1 MSIIG
6 IDLGTTNSLV
16 AICLDG
22 KPVIVPNSLGDKLT
36 PSIVSVLNKNEIITG
51 KAAKERLIT
60 HPHLTAGSFKRYM
73 GTNKIYSLGNYNFTP
88 VELSSFIMK
97 SLKADAE
104 AYLGTTVTEAVISV
118 PAYFNDVQ
126 RRATKQA
133 GELAGLSVER
143 LINEPTAA
151 AVAYGLYDN
160 AEEKHLLVF
169 DLGGGTFDVSI
180 LEIFGNIMEVRAV
193 SGNNYLGG
201 DDFNQCIIDY
211 FIKKTGVEKDKLDLK
226 TLSHISKQ
234 AEICKRSL
242 VKDAEAHMSCFIGK
256 TEHTISLSNDKFESI
271 CYELLAEI
279 RRPLQHVI
287 RDSVLKL
294 DEIDEIV
301 LVGGSTKM
309 HAIRSYVAK
318 LFGRLPLCHLNPDE
332 VVALGTGIYAAIKER
347 NEAFVEAVVTDVCP
361 FTLGTEVVAISEFG
375 GYESGHFFPII
386 ERNTVIPYSKVE
398 RLYSI
403 ADNQSQIKISIY
415 QGESRLVKNNIKLGE
430 IVVNIVPA
438 PAGQSSVDVRYTY
451 DINGILEVEVT
462 SLTTGETKRE
472 VIVNEDCLLTKE
484 EIEQRFKELAEI
496 KIHPRDNTKN
506 QYLLAK
512 AERLY
517 EESLSDLR
525 MRIAHEINIFEAV
538 LDRQKPIEIKKA
550 VSKFEA
556 FLESIDLSGDII

>member
-1 MSIIG
+1 MS
-6 IDLGTTNSLV
+6 TQ
-16 AICLDG
+16 
-22 KPVIVPNSLGDKLT
+22 GDKT
-36 PSIVSVLNKNEIITG
+36 SW
-51 KAAKERLIT
+51 
-60 HPHLTAGSFKRYM
+60 
-73 GTNKIYSLGNYNFTP
+73 
-88 VELSSFIMK
+88 
-97 SLKADAE
+97 
-104 AYLGTTVTEAVISV
+104 
-118 PAYFNDVQ
+118 
-126 RRATKQA
+126 
-133 GELAGLSVER
+133 ELAGLSVER

-309 HAIRSYVAK
+309 HVIRSYVAK

-361 FTLGTEVVAISEFG
+361 FTLGTG
-375 GYESGHFFPII
+375 
-386 ERNTVIPYSKVE
+386 
-398 RLYSI
+398 
-403 ADNQSQIKISIY
+403 
-415 QGESRLVKNNIKLGE
+415 
-430 IVVNIVPA
+430 
-438 PAGQSSVDVRYTY
+438 
-451 DINGILEVEVT
+451 
-462 SLTTGETKRE
+462 
-472 VIVNEDCLLTKE
+472 LL
-484 EIEQRFKELAEI
+484 LW
-496 KIHPRDNTKN
+496 
-506 QYLLAK
+506 
-512 AERLY
+512 
-517 EESLSDLR
+517 
-525 MRIAHEINIFEAV
+525 
-538 LDRQKPIEIKKA
+538 
-550 VSKFEA
+550 
-556 FLESIDLSGDII
+556 